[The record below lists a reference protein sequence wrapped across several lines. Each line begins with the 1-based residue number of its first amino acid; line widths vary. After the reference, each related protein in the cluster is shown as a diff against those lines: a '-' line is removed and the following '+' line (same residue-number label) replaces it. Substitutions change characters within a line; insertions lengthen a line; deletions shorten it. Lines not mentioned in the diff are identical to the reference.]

1 MDRFIRAVDGIA
13 AAFMFFVAFFT
24 LVAVIGRK
32 FVDWS
37 PPDYFD
43 LARLALGIAIFWGI
57 ASACYRNGHILVD
70 ILYEAVGPR
79 WKRRLDLAA
88 TAILALFM
96 AGLAV
101 MTADAVN
108 GARTGNV
115 QTAELHLPMWVFYA
129 VASAGGAAGFVLT
142 CVRLVR
148 LVRGEPAAALR

>member
-1 MDRFIRAVDGIA
+1 MGRFIRAVDGIA

-32 FVDWS
+32 FFGWS

-70 ILYEAVGPR
+70 VLYEAVGPQ

-88 TAILALFM
+88 TGILALFM
-96 AGLAV
+96 GALAV
-101 MTADAVN
+101 MVADAVD

-115 QTAELHLPMWVFYA
+115 QTAELRWPMWVFYA
-129 VASAGGAAGFVLT
+129 VAGAGGAAGFVLT
-142 CVRLVR
+142 CKRLVR
-148 LVRGEPAAALR
+148 LARGASGEAAR